1 MRVAPSPRTPRS
13 RNSIRK
19 THRRDLFF
27 IFFRGP
33 RWGPEHEIPFGADT
47 PFILIARCHV
57 KEECL
62 DEYMK
67 AAEIADK
74 AVMATED
81 GMLHHTFDQDPD
93 DPLMF
98 TWSEVYKNDAALL
111 FHLTNPPLV
120 KFVEQHG
127 EMGDKFEVEVY
138 GTLSVETKEAF
149 SEPPVTLAPEQTPS
163 AQFALTATTS
173 LRWEPTLRLRARAQF
188 APPASPPLA

>member
-1 MRVAPSPRTPRS
+1 MLSTIRETPSVGAPMRVAPSPRTPRS

-19 THRRDLFF
+19 THRRDLFL

-67 AAEIADK
+67 AAQTADK
-74 AVMATED
+74 AVMDTED

-149 SEPPVTLAPEQTPS
+149 S
-163 AQFALTATTS
+163 
-173 LRWEPTLRLRARAQF
+173 
-188 APPASPPLA
+188 ASGFPIKYFDTKFGYSRIN